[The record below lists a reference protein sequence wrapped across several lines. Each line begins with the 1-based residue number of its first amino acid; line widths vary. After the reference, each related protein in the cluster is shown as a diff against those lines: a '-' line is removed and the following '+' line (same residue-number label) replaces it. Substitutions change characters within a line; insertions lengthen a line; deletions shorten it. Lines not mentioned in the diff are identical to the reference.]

1 MSADGAPEQLGRLD
15 VERLKRIP
23 GALDEARRNGQLS
36 ELLAG
41 RDPGSCPTC
50 GRPMSDTSAS

>member
-15 VERLKRIP
+15 VERLSRIP
-23 GALDEARRNGQLS
+23 GALDEARRNGQLN

-41 RDPGSCPTC
+41 RGPGSCPIC
-50 GRPMSDTSAS
+50 GRPMADPA

>member
-1 MSADGAPEQLGRLD
+1 MTADELPQLGRLD
-15 VERLKRIP
+15 VERLKKTP
-23 GALDEARRNGQLS
+23 GAIDEARRNGQLS

-50 GRPMSDTSAS
+50 GRPMSDPPAAA